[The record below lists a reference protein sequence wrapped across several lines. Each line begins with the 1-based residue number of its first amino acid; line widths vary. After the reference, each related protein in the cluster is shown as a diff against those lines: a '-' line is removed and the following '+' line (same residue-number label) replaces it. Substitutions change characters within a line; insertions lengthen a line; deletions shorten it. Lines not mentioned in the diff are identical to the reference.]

1 MANIRHGLVL
11 LIWATGH
18 SVAIGQDTNSNAAP
32 SGLSI
37 VFSGGWPGFLIVML
51 LLALSLTAMYLI
63 CEHLLTIRRKELM
76 PDGLDRRIRDMLAKG
91 QLSSAEKT
99 CRDEP
104 SFISFVMLHGISE
117 VEDGW
122 PSVEKALEDAS
133 AEQAARLFRKI
144 EFLSVIGN
152 LAPMIG
158 LLGTVTG
165 MIIAFQQ
172 VAGSQGAA
180 GAAELAEGIY
190 QALVTTV
197 GGLIV
202 AIPSLAAFAFFRN
215 RVDQL
220 VAEASY
226 LAHHACKPLKRLRV
240 SRTQAPPRQGSP
252 PRQSGTRPAEPPRQA
267 ERPSQG
273 EPPNRPQGS

>member
-1 MANIRHGLVL
+1 MWSPRIAKNPSRWILNTRWIAWCFV
-11 LIWATGH
+11 IWEASDLWAQETVTPH
-18 SVAIGQDTNSNAAP
+18 SGAP
-32 SGLSI
+32 AGLSI
-37 VFSGGWPGFLIVML
+37 VFSGGLPGFLIMML
-51 LLALSLTAMYLI
+51 LFALSLTAMYLI
-63 CEHLLTIRRKELM
+63 CEHLLTIRQNQLM
-76 PDGLDRRIRDMLAKG
+76 PFGLDDEVSGLLRTGKLKAA
-91 QLSSAEKT
+91 QEK
-99 CRDEP
+99 CREHP
-104 SFISFVMLHGISE
+104 SFLSFVMLHGISE
-117 VEDGW
+117 AEDGW
-122 PSVEKALEDAS
+122 SAVEKALEDAS

-215 RVDQL
+215 RVDQF

-226 LAHHACKPLKRLRV
+226 LAHHACKPLKQIRF
-240 SRTQAPPRQGSP
+240 SHASAAKKQA
-252 PRQSGTRPAEPPRQA
+252 
-267 ERPSQG
+267 
-273 EPPNRPQGS
+273 

>member
-1 MANIRHGLVL
+1 MASQLQLRNKFLAKTGTSILGISILGTSPL
-11 LIWATGH
+11 FAQEAAANAT
-18 SVAIGQDTNSNAAP
+18 VP

-37 VFSGGWPGFLIVML
+37 VFSGGWPGLLIVL
-51 LLALSLTAMYLI
+51 LLFALSLTAVYLI
-63 CEHLLTIRRKELM
+63 CEHLLTIRRTELM
-76 PDGLDRRIRDMLAKG
+76 PTGLDEEVRGLLGTGKIAA
-91 QLSSAEKT
+91 AEKK

-104 SFISFVMLHGISE
+104 CFLAFVMLHGISE
-117 VEDGW
+117 AEDGW
-122 PSVEKALEDAS
+122 PAVEKALEDAS

-180 GAAELAEGIY
+180 GAGELAEGIY

-226 LAHHACKPLKRLRV
+226 LAHHACKPLKQLRRATK
-240 SRTQAPPRQGSP
+240 SAPPARG
-252 PRQSGTRPAEPPRQA
+252 
-267 ERPSQG
+267 
-273 EPPNRPQGS
+273 

>member
-1 MANIRHGLVL
+1 MTNGGRCLVALRITLVL
-11 LIWATGH
+11 LAGPVTVQAQEGP
-18 SVAIGQDTNSNAAP
+18 SEVTEGAAP
-32 SGLSI
+32 TGLSI
-37 VFSGGWPGFLIVML
+37 LFSGGWPGFLIMML
-51 LLALSLTAMYLI
+51 LFTLSLTAVYLI
-63 CEHLLTIRRKELM
+63 CEHLLTIRRAELM
-76 PDGLDRRIRDMLAKG
+76 PEGLGTQVRGL
-91 QLSSAEKT
+91 LSSGKFQAAEKH
-99 CRDEP
+99 CREEP
-104 SFISFVMLHGISE
+104 SFLSFVLLHGIGE

-122 PSVEKALEDAS
+122 PAVEKALEDAS

-165 MIIAFQQ
+165 MIMAFQQ

-220 VAEASY
+220 VAEAAY
-226 LAHHACKPLKRLRV
+226 LAHSTCKPLKRLRRV
-240 SRTQAPPRQGSP
+240 PKPTPPPATQG
-252 PRQSGTRPAEPPRQA
+252 
-267 ERPSQG
+267 
-273 EPPNRPQGS
+273 

>member
-1 MANIRHGLVL
+1 MESNFVTNPTRPIRVGRCL
-11 LIWATGH
+11 AT
-18 SVAIGQDTNSNAAP
+18 AAFYFGCADAAQAQADAAAVP
-32 SGLSI
+32 TGLSI
-37 VFSGGWPGFLIVML
+37 LFSGGWPGFLIL
-51 LLALSLTAMYLI
+51 LLLFILSLTAVYLI
-63 CEHLLTIRRKELM
+63 CEHLLTIRKSELM
-76 PDGLDRRIRDMLAKG
+76 PEGLDEEVRGLISTGKLAA
-91 QLSSAEKT
+91 AEQK

-104 SFISFVMLHGISE
+104 SFLSFVILHGISE
-117 VEDGW
+117 AEDGW
-122 PSVEKALEDAS
+122 PAVEKALEDAS

-165 MIIAFQQ
+165 MILAFQQ

-180 GAAELAEGIY
+180 GAGELAEGIY

-197 GGLIV
+197 GGLVV

-215 RVDQL
+215 RVDQY

-226 LAHHACKPLKRLRV
+226 LAHHACRPLKRLRRV
-240 SRTQAPPRQGSP
+240 AATAPTGRG
-252 PRQSGTRPAEPPRQA
+252 
-267 ERPSQG
+267 
-273 EPPNRPQGS
+273 

>member
-1 MANIRHGLVL
+1 MRQRLATTAKVVMVYGIGMF
-11 LIWATGH
+11 WAST
-18 SVAIGQDTNSNAAP
+18 VVGQESNAESAAP
-32 SGLSI
+32 TGLSI
-37 VFSGGWPGFLIVML
+37 LFSGGWPGFLIVTL
-51 LLALSLTAMYLI
+51 LFALSLVAVYLI
-63 CEHLLTIRRKELM
+63 CEHMMTIRRRELM
-76 PDGLDRRIRDMLAKG
+76 PDELDRRVCELLTAGKI
-91 QLSSAEKT
+91 SAAESA
-99 CRDEP
+99 CRDDP
-104 SFISFVMLHGISE
+104 SFLSFVMLHGISE
-117 VEDGW
+117 AEEGW
-122 PSVEKALEDAS
+122 SAVEKALEDAS

-180 GAAELAEGIY
+180 GAGELAEGIY
-190 QALVTTV
+190 QALITTV

-215 RVDQL
+215 RVDQM

-226 LAHHACKPLKRLRV
+226 LAHHACKPLRRLR
-240 SRTQAPPRQGSP
+240 
-252 PRQSGTRPAEPPRQA
+252 RQSKQAAQSPRPTPPPATR
-267 ERPSQG
+267 G
-273 EPPNRPQGS
+273 